1 MELSSVQVLT
11 MPRRGRE
18 DIRTER
24 VRASPTAA
32 LQREDPFGIG
42 ILCSPYDLVSLSG
55 RTMISATSHP
65 LFIPVA
71 VPGRTSRLRPAGD
84 DAGDPLQPHVANLP

>member
-18 DIRTER
+18 DIRTQR

-32 LQREDPFGIG
+32 LQMEDPFGIG
-42 ILCSPYDLVSLSG
+42 ILCSPYDLRLS
-55 RTMISATSHP
+55 RRSRISATSHP

-71 VPGRTSRLRPAGD
+71 VPGRTSRLRPPGKK
-84 DAGDPLQPHVANLP
+84 QEIRYNLTYLIFHS